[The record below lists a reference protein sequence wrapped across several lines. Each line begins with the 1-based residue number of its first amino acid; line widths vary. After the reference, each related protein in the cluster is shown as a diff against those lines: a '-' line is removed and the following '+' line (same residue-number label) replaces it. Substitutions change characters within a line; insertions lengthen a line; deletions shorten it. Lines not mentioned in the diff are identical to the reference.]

1 VLSRLFRRLFLEGL
15 AVAHGKGEIKAF
27 GDLAGLNDPG
37 LFKALLAAQRR
48 REWVVYAKAPFAGP
62 GQVLACLAR
71 YTHRVAISNRRL
83 VALDEDGQV
92 SFHWKDY
99 RDGRGHP
106 KPKVMRLPAGE
117 FLRRF
122 LLHVLPDGF
131 HRVRHYGL
139 FANGHR
145 AAMLARC
152 RELLGVSPAPAEAD
166 GSESNKERRGA
177 KAAVPTCPCCGGPM
191 RIIEHLPGPSSR
203 RYPARKPDGW

>member
-1 VLSRLFRRLFLEGL
+1 MATSYRPNTPRTADDVRAPLTKCATEMAAGSSGRSGATLYRG
-15 AVAHGKGEIKAF
+15 IAF
-27 GDLAGLNDPG
+27 HL
-37 LFKALLAAQRR
+37 
-48 REWVVYAKAPFAGP
+48 
-62 GQVLACLAR
+62 
-71 YTHRVAISNRRL
+71 
-83 VALDEDGQV
+83 
-92 SFHWKDY
+92 
-99 RDGRGHP
+99 
-106 KPKVMRLPAGE
+106 
-117 FLRRF
+117 
-122 LLHVLPDGF
+122 
-131 HRVRHYGL
+131 VRHYGL